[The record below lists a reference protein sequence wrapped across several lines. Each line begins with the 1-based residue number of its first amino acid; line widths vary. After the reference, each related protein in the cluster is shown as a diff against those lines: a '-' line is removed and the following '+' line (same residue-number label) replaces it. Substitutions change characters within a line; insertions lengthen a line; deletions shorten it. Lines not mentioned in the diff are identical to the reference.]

1 MLAGRRGTGNDPA
14 LLAEVADV
22 SQPSMADR
30 FAARDEVRR
39 LLGQLNDREQTVV
52 RAQFGL
58 EGSAVA
64 REQLTEQLGVTP
76 QQLRQIEKTAIA
88 KLRSAMGEAV

>member
-1 MLAGRRGTGNDPA
+1 
-14 LLAEVADV
+14 
-22 SQPSMADR
+22 
-30 FAARDEVRR
+30 
-39 LLGQLNDREQTVV
+39 V

-58 EGSAVA
+58 EGPEVA

-88 KLRSAMGEAV
+88 KLRTAMGTSLS